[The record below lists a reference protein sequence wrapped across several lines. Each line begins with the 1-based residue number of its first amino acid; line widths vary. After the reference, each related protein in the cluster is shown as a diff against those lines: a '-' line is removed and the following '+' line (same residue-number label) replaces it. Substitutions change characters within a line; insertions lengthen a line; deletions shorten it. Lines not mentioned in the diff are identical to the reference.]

1 MEVDDSEDLQSET
14 ADHIKL
20 GKLGVRLDYVRL
32 PSNIADKIRSMGIS
46 HELLQLEFNKQE
58 LGVTDVHFEPDLGL
72 ILIKIDLSSLNI
84 DPEHASFIDLDLT
97 KELNFEIKFHV

>member
-1 MEVDDSEDLQSET
+1 M
-14 ADHIKL
+14 
-20 GKLGVRLDYVRL
+20 
-32 PSNIADKIRSMGIS
+32 
-46 HELLQLEFNKQE
+46 
-58 LGVTDVHFEPDLGL
+58 TDVHFEPDLGL